1 MSLSIRI
8 KIILEIGRNE
18 FELEKDS
25 SEIKVF
31 LILLNSLR
39 RVLRGQLRL
48 AMYVISLQ
56 RFTP

>member
-1 MSLSIRI
+1 MNNL
-8 KIILEIGRNE
+8 LGIGGNE
-18 FELEKDS
+18 FKIEEDS

>member
-1 MSLSIRI
+1 MSLSIRMNN
-8 KIILEIGRNE
+8 LLGIGGNE
-18 FELEKDS
+18 FKIEEHS